1 MVRGKKLTWG
11 RYFVMPWGKYEG
23 EKLRDVARKDPQYLV
38 WLYQQ
43 SPNKF
48 NLDAEIAIW
57 ILDRSLKVRRDDGNR
72 SKFRAAVMQLFCR
85 TLDNWGE
92 LFGDSV
98 EKFILRVKEKFESL
112 KVEEF
117 IAWLGAEEDGKTV
130 LGLAK
135 ESLWDVDD
143 TQILSTGKS
152 QANVSALIDEVLARN
167 RRLVLRMD
175 ESENFYEQ
183 AGVAFGDW

>member
-1 MVRGKKLTWG
+1 M
-11 RYFVMPWGKYEG
+11 
-23 EKLRDVARKDPQYLV
+23 
-38 WLYQQ
+38 
-43 SPNKF
+43 
-48 NLDAEIAIW
+48 
-57 ILDRSLKVRRDDGNR
+57 
-72 SKFRAAVMQLFCR
+72 
-85 TLDNWGE
+85 
-92 LFGDSV
+92 
-98 EKFILRVKEKFESL
+98 

-167 RRLVLRMD
+167 RRIVLRMD